1 MKSIRMTM
9 RTKLFIVFMLS
20 ILFPILMITFFTYRQ
35 SAYLMEDKGVTWQI
49 NALNQA
55 EDSLNS
61 RIETIGNLYTSFMSN
76 EVIYRLIS
84 GEAEP
89 SSLSQQLTDIKA
101 IENLVIGMES
111 NSQILKMRIYM
122 DNAPYAAEKS
132 TLFPLQEFMETPAF
146 QKIIDSRNRIY
157 FSESYSFTTHYG
169 TPVPAVSAY
178 VAVRSLKNFDNF
190 SMVLELVIDENYFV
204 DMLDSLV
211 KEVNA
216 NAFLVNR
223 QGEIMLRSHNSSPGG
238 VHILEQNFS
247 AQTQVDWMDTEY
259 DGKTFYF
266 GSRRIDGTQW
276 TLYFILPELKIIQQS
291 TELRRKLLIALLLC
305 LGCMALVV
313 LGLSRLITRRLG
325 ILRDAMRSVQQGN
338 LHITLR
344 RQGNDEISDLQD
356 DFLYMLDRI
365 QTLLEE
371 KNITL
376 EQLRTQELNALHS
389 NINPHFLYNSLDLI
403 NWLAFEK
410 NAPEIQKAV
419 SDLARFYKVSLSK
432 GETLIRLRDELTH
445 VTMYTNIQNLR
456 YDNAVDFTVSVPEA
470 CMDCYIPKITLQPIV
485 ENALLHGIMQ
495 KPGKTGKIAV
505 TAFLDESADTL
516 SILIEDDG
524 SGFGENPPSLTGNS
538 EQEGGYGLSNV
549 NIRLQMYFG
558 EDYGISF
565 PSPEKAGARVLV
577 KIRAVKSREELL
589 RIRNDPHSLPSF
601 LPL

>member
-20 ILFPILMITFFTYRQ
+20 ILFPILMITFFTYKQ
-35 SAYLMEDKGVTWQI
+35 SAYLMEDKGVAWQI

-84 GEAEP
+84 GRSDP
-89 SSLSQQLTDIKA
+89 SDLSQQLTDIKA

-111 NSQILKMRIYM
+111 NSQILKMMIYM

-132 TLFPLQEFMETPAF
+132 TLFPLQDFMETPAF
-146 QKIIDSRNRIY
+146 QKVIDSRNRIY

-169 TPVPAVSAY
+169 TTVPAVSAY

-216 NAFLVNR
+216 NAYLVNR
-223 QGEIMLRSHNSSPGG
+223 QGEIMLRSHNSNSDG
-238 VHILEQNFS
+238 VRILEQNFN
-247 AQTQVDWMDTEY
+247 AWEQVDWKNTEY
-259 DGKTFYF
+259 NEKTYYF

-276 TLYFILPELKIIQQS
+276 TLFFILPELEIIQQS
-291 TELRRKLLIALLLC
+291 TELRRKLLVALLLC

-325 ILRDAMRSVQQGN
+325 GLRDAMRSVQQGN
-338 LHITLR
+338 LNITLH

-365 QTLLEE
+365 KTLLAE

-410 NAPEIQKAV
+410 DAPEIQQAV
-419 SDLARFYKVSLSK
+419 TDLARFYKVSLSK
-432 GETLIRLRDELTH
+432 GETLITLRDELTH
-445 VTMYTNIQNLR
+445 VTMYMNIQNLR
-456 YDNAVDFTVSVPEA
+456 YDNAVDFTVRVPAE

-495 KPGKTGKIAV
+495 KSGKTGKITV
-505 TAFLDESADTL
+505 TASKTADTL
-516 SILIEDDG
+516 TVLVEDDG
-524 SGFGENPPSLTGNS
+524 PGFGERPPLLTGNL
-538 EQEGGYGLSNV
+538 EREGGYGLSNV

-558 EDYGISF
+558 EGYGLCF
-565 PSPEKAGARVLV
+565 PFPEKAGARVLV
-577 KIRAVKSREELL
+577 KIRAAGSREELL
-589 RIRNDPHSLPSF
+589 RLRNDPQSQPSF
-601 LPL
+601 LPQ